1 MKVKVKN
8 EIVTIGIA
16 KIKPN
21 QKTGKYVDAKSWNN
35 IIQSEEYVVIDTR
48 NDYEVGIG
56 TFKNSENPRIKSFR
70 EFPLWW
76 EKNKNKYKSKKI
88 AMFCTGGIRC
98 EKSTNYLLQD
108 GVKEVV
114 HLKGGILK
122 YLENVPKKD
131 SMWEGACFVF
141 DQRVS
146 VLHGLIEGPQSLCYA
161 CRRPV
166 EVEDTEHEFYEKGIS
181 CKNCYDE
188 HTDDKRERFKERQK
202 QINLAKKRGYKHIG
216 R

>member
-1 MKVKVKN
+1 MDNFKD
-8 EIVTIGIA
+8 EIVTIGIE

-21 QKTGKYVDAKSWNN
+21 QKTGKYVEPKSWNN

-76 EKNKNKYKSKKI
+76 EKNKNKYKFKKV

-108 GVKEVV
+108 GVKDVV

-122 YLENVPKKD
+122 YLENLNLSGNPIKNVD
-131 SMWEGACFVF
+131 
-141 DQRVS
+141 
-146 VLHGLIEGPQSLCYA
+146 
-161 CRRPV
+161 
-166 EVEDTEHEFYEKGIS
+166 GI
-181 CKNCYDE
+181 
-188 HTDDKRERFKERQK
+188 
-202 QINLAKKRGYKHIG
+202 
-216 R
+216 